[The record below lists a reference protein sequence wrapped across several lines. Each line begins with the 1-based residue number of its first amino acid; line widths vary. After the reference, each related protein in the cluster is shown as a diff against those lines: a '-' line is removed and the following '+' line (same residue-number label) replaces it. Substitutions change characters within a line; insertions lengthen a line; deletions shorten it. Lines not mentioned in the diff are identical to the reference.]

1 MYISGFEIF
10 DTGKQINS
18 KWNIRM
24 TLGEYSIEARVGHQ
38 KTNHSTPTFGF
49 SLDNKLV
56 LCIRP
61 EIDLLQA
68 G

>member
-1 MYISGFEIF
+1 
-10 DTGKQINS
+10 
-18 KWNIRM
+18 M
-24 TLGEYSIEARVGHQ
+24 TLGEYSIEARVGRQ

-49 SLDNKLV
+49 VRQKVLTTNV

-61 EIDLLQA
+61 EIDLVQA